1 MPNDLGE
8 EKKRLQRG
16 QTEGEVSGHHE
27 APSSLSEGF
36 QEEVTFRLRSEV
48 GAGQEMNRRKGAS
61 GRKKG
66 NWEDPGDGRG
76 WGG

>member
-1 MPNDLGE
+1 MGKL
-8 EKKRLQRG
+8 EKHNWGWESWG

-61 GRKKG
+61 GRKKE

-76 WGG
+76 RGG